1 VPGRLTP
8 SKRSDV
14 CLTQEV
20 TVEMKIGKVL
30 VVGATG
36 RVGGAAVEEL
46 LGAGFEV
53 RALVRS
59 AQKAQ
64 RLRKLGAEV
73 AVGDVTQPRTLVPAV
88 QGCFGVFS
96 ALGAGP
102 GRGSSEVVEYKG
114 NLNLL
119 SAARSSGVERF
130 VYSSALMADHPQA
143 QQVGPFREKVRFEQ
157 ELMSTEE
164 ISATVLRPAMFM
176 ETLYMMLQ
184 GRVAFV
190 PERQRHPI
198 SFISARDIARA
209 TVQAFQWKITGRY
222 ELAGPDTVTFDEA
235 FERYGKGSG
244 KRILVLHV
252 PLAALRVPGRVSPY
266 VRELADMMALFD
278 IAGYA
283 ADPSILR
290 DTFGVSALTLQEWA
304 GGDR

>member
-1 VPGRLTP
+1 
-8 SKRSDV
+8 
-14 CLTQEV
+14 
-20 TVEMKIGKVL
+20 MKNRKVL

-46 LGAGFEV
+46 LGAGLEV

-59 AQKAQ
+59 AEKAQ
-64 RLRKLGAEV
+64 LLRKLGAEV
-73 AVGDVTQPRTLVPAV
+73 AVGDVTRPRTLEPAV

-102 GRGSSEVVEYKG
+102 WRGSSEVVEYRG

-119 SAARSSGVERF
+119 LAARSSGVRRF

-143 QQVGPFREKVRFEQ
+143 QKVGSFREKARFER
-157 ELMSTEE
+157 ELMAAGE
-164 ISATVLRPAMFM
+164 ISATVLRPAMYM

-184 GRVAFV
+184 GPVALV
-190 PERQRHPI
+190 PGRQRHPI

-209 TVQAFQWKITGRY
+209 AVRAFRWKILGHY

-235 FERYGKGSG
+235 FDQYGKGSG
-244 KRILVLHV
+244 KKIRVLHV
-252 PLAALRVPGRVSPY
+252 PLAALRLPGRVSSY

-278 IAGYA
+278 AAGYA

-290 DTFGVSALTLQEWA
+290 DTFGVSAMTLREWA